1 MKSLIVY
8 LIFNF
13 LFLFGNIYIY
23 IYNSIIFKKIID
35 SLNKNK
41 NYIKNIDLFIINL
54 AKYSFN
60 NISSYLNNKFM
71 INKKKSKLKK
81 KKIII

>member
-1 MKSLIVY
+1 MKPLIVY

-13 LFLFGNIYIY
+13 LFLFTNIY

-35 SLNKNK
+35 SLNKNR
-41 NYIKNIDLFIINL
+41 NYIKNIDIFIINL

-81 KKIII
+81 KIIQ

>member
-1 MKSLIVY
+1 MKPLIVY

-13 LFLFGNIYIY
+13 LFLFANIY

-35 SLNKNK
+35 SLNKNR
-41 NYIKNIDLFIINL
+41 NYIKNIDIFIINL

-81 KKIII
+81 KIIQ